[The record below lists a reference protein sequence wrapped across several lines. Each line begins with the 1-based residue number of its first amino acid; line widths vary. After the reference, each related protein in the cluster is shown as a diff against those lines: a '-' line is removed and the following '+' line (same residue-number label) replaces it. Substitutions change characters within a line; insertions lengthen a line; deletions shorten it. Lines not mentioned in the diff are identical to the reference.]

1 MMEGDIMVKFD
12 LKIIYLLKY
21 FYELKVLFMFYYEVS
36 FVGIVEKVV
45 MKYGVGIFWKI
56 LSC

>member
-45 MKYGVGIFWKI
+45 MKYGVGIF
-56 LSC
+56 